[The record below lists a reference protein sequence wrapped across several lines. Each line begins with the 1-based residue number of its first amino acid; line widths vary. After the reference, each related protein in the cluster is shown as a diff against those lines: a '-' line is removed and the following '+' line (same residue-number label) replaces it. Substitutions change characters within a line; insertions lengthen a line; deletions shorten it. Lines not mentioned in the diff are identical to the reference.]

1 MIKEDMGLISYMLDK
16 ELTSSAAPM
25 KSDGHILKKGKKL
38 GQPMLK

>member
-1 MIKEDMGLISYMLDK
+1 MITEDRGLISYMLDK

-25 KSDGHILKKGKKL
+25 KTDWHILKKGKKH